1 MTGAPG
7 RPSVRRQQKGDESMK
22 VRSVFHPAVTCLA
35 PDASMSEAAS
45 LMTSGGFG
53 SIAVFEGD
61 RLDGILTETDLVRA
75 VADHIDPTSTSVS
88 GYMSREPIT
97 ADPEEDS
104 MEVAER
110 MVRNGFRHLPV
121 VEKGRLIGMVSARDL
136 LQVEAWPPAR
146 HRATTGVAS
155 IEHPVRP
162 RRRPRLQA

>member
-1 MTGAPG
+1 
-7 RPSVRRQQKGDESMK
+7 MK
-22 VRSVFHPAVTCLA
+22 VESVYHPAVACLG
-35 PDASMSEAAS
+35 PDASLSEAAS
-45 LMTSGGFG
+45 LMRAGEFG
-53 SIAVFEGD
+53 SMAIYEGD
-61 RLDGILTETDLVRA
+61 RLAGILTETDLVRA
-75 VADHIDPTSTSVS
+75 VADHRDLASTTVS
-88 GYMSREPIT
+88 EYMSLDPVT
-97 ADPEEDS
+97 AGLDEDS

>member
-1 MTGAPG
+1 
-7 RPSVRRQQKGDESMK
+7 MK
-22 VRSVFHPAVTCLA
+22 VESVYHPAVACLG
-35 PDASMSEAAS
+35 PDASLSEAAS
-45 LMTSGGFG
+45 LMRAGEFG
-53 SIAVFEGD
+53 STAIYEGD
-61 RLDGILTETDLVRA
+61 RLAGILTETDLVRA
-75 VADHIDPTSTSVS
+75 VADHRDLASTTVS
-88 GYMSREPIT
+88 EYMSLDPVT
-97 ADPEEDS
+97 AGLDEDS

>member
-1 MTGAPG
+1 
-7 RPSVRRQQKGDESMK
+7 MK
-22 VRSVFHPAVTCLA
+22 VRSVFHPAVACLG
-35 PDASMSEAAS
+35 PDASLSEAAS
-45 LMTSGGFG
+45 LMRAGEFG
-53 SIAVFEGD
+53 SMAIYEGD
-61 RLDGILTETDLVRA
+61 RLAGILTETDLVRA
-75 VADHIDPTSTSVS
+75 VADHRDLASTTVS
-88 GYMSREPIT
+88 EYMSLDPVT
-97 ADPEEDS
+97 AGLDEDS

-136 LQVEAWPPAR
+136 LQVEARPPAR

>member
-1 MTGAPG
+1 MN
-7 RPSVRRQQKGDESMK
+7 
-22 VRSVFHPAVTCLA
+22 VRSVFHPAVACLG
-35 PDASMSEAAS
+35 PGAS
-45 LMTSGGFG
+45 LTNAATLMRAGEFG
-53 SIAVFEGD
+53 SVAIFEGD
-61 RLDGILTETDLVRA
+61 RLAGILTETDLVRA
-75 VADHIDPTSTSVS
+75 VADHRDLASTTVS
-88 GYMSREPIT
+88 EYMSLDPVT
-97 ADPEEDS
+97 AGLDEDS

-136 LQVEAWPPAR
+136 LQKEAWPPAR

>member
-1 MTGAPG
+1 
-7 RPSVRRQQKGDESMK
+7 MK
-22 VRSVFHPAVTCLA
+22 VESVYHPAVACLG
-35 PDASMSEAAS
+35 PDASLSEAAS
-45 LMTSGGFG
+45 LMRAGEFG
-53 SIAVFEGD
+53 SVAIYEGD
-61 RLDGILTETDLVRA
+61 RLAGILTETDLVRA
-75 VADHIDPTSTSVS
+75 VADHRE
-88 GYMSREPIT
+88 YMSLDPVT
-97 ADPEEDS
+97 AGLDEDS

>member
-1 MTGAPG
+1 
-7 RPSVRRQQKGDESMK
+7 MK
-22 VRSVFHPAVTCLA
+22 VESVYHPAVACLG
-35 PDASMSEAAS
+35 PDASLSEAAS
-45 LMTSGGFG
+45 LMRAGEFG
-53 SIAVFEGD
+53 SVAIYEGD
-61 RLDGILTETDLVRA
+61 RLAGILTETDLVRA
-75 VADHIDPTSTSVS
+75 VADHRDLASTTVS
-88 GYMSREPIT
+88 EYMSLDPVT
-97 ADPEEDS
+97 AGLDEDS